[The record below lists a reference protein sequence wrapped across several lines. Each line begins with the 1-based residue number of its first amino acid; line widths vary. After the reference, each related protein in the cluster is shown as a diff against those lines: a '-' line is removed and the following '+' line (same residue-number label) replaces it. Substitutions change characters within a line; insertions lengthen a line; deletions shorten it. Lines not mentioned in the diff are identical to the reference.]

1 MVGVLQGVS
10 LQQSAVGEGPVA
22 HVALEGALGT
32 VRAHV
37 HVERALLR
45 EALAAHGALEGPH
58 ARVHHH
64 VFEEVVTQREGAP
77 ADGALMRF
85 LTCGVVR
92 GQKVR
97 LKGQR
102 SGWALT
108 KMLRS
113 DQIPKKN
120 VFNSDASEKVNVNVC
135 QPIITWHQNV
145 WWLLIGFQIMKAGT
159 KDSGKM

>member
-1 MVGVLQGVS
+1 M
-10 LQQSAVGEGPVA
+10 GEGPVA

-85 LTCGVVR
+85 LTCRVVEGGGGSEGQVKKVR
-92 GQKVR
+92 GQAGHLPKC
-97 LKGQR
+97 
-102 SGWALT
+102 SDLT
-108 KMLRS
+108 KYL
-113 DQIPKKN
+113 KKN
-120 VFNSDASEKVNVNVC
+120 VFNSDASEKVNVTVC

-159 KDSGKM
+159 KLRKNVV